1 MPRLPVDGNKVVEH
15 RITFGT
21 KEREQI
27 DQLTNSLEV
36 QNYSKAFENLATPMV
51 NLMNDV
57 TGMIV
62 FLTILAALGVTGATF
77 TFLYAASRADDVA
90 AVMDAFLTQREQ
102 AVILAGGEVIFG
114 AVPGGSF
121 FWRWFARTFEF
132 GYTSDEGGSTNGFQ
146 PETGPGSPGF
156 QHPAYQDDQPT
167 WSGTGIPDVGR

>member
-1 MPRLPVDGNKVVEH
+1 VPRLPVDGTKVVEH

-21 KEREQI
+21 KERQQI

-36 QNYSKAFENLATPMV
+36 QNYSKSFENLATPIV
-51 NLMNDV
+51 NLMSDV
-57 TGMIV
+57 SGMV
-62 FLTILAALGVTGATF
+62 VLLTILAALGVTGATF

-90 AVMDAFLTQREQ
+90 EVLDSFLTQRDQ
-102 AVILAGGEVIFG
+102 AIILAGGEVIFG

-121 FWRWFARTFEF
+121 LWRWFARTFDI
-132 GYTSDEGGSTNGFQ
+132 GYTSNGADEDSTFQ

-156 QHPAYQDDQPT
+156 QHPAYQDDRPT